1 MLYLVILF
9 AKISSLRGPL
19 LTSAQSSSVIGQYPW
34 PDRGAND
41 YDPPYRY
48 RDRKARSR
56 AVMVMPV
63 LTEEL
68 YQTEFFHSVLNGGQ
82 LPLNGSWQR
91 VLSINPSWSVLAKIR
106 LGQRE
111 GRESYT
117 GFRRSS

>member
-1 MLYLVILF
+1 MLYPVILF

-19 LTSAQSSSVIGQYPW
+19 LTSARSSSVIGQYPW

-48 RDRKARSR
+48 RDRDRKARSR

-68 YQTEFFHSVLNGGQ
+68 YQTGFFHSVLNGGQ
-82 LPLNGSWQR
+82 LLLNGSWR
-91 VLSINPSWSVLAKIR
+91 WVLSINPSWSVLAKIR

-111 GRESYT
+111 GRESY
-117 GFRRSS
+117 